1 MYERSKDPKFISWSK
16 KVKQRDDFQC
26 QICFKDNQYLESHH
40 CYNWQDFPE
49 KRFDINN
56 GVTLCKQHHEQ
67 FHNIFGK
74 SFNTLEQFK
83 QFKQI
88 CKLFKKIA
96 LETSSRVNDGY
107 IGGNA

>member
-1 MYERSKDPKFISWSK
+1 MVYERSKDPKFIYWSK

-40 CYNWQDFPE
+40 LKNFADYPFE
-49 KRFDINN
+49 RFNIDN
-56 GVTLCKQHHEQ
+56 GITLCKMHHEQ

-74 SFNTLEQFK
+74 SFNTPEQFEQFK
-83 QFKQI
+83 KI

-96 LETSSRVNDGY
+96 TETSSEV
-107 IGGNA
+107 IK